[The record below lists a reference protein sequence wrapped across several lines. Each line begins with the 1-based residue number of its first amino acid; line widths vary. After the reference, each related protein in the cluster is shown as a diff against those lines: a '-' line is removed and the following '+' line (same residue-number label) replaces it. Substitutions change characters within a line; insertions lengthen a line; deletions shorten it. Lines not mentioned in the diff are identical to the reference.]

1 MVLLMRWRGWM
12 IGRFRRRGRDGL
24 VCSLV
29 DLSSSEDRRERSV
42 LFHKL
47 KNWCVAVIKAV

>member
-1 MVLLMRWRGWM
+1 M